1 MGRFIKNF
9 SIADI
14 AKSSVTSIAL
24 PSGPTSTQPADART
38 GALRYNTT
46 LNSFEFYNGTNF
58 VQVTGAV
65 GGKHTIT
72 RDSFTLDGSTT
83 AYGALSF
90 EPSADQNVLVFI
102 EGVFQ
107 NDSQYNIS
115 GTTITLTSILEA
127 DNGKTLTVLHGFD
140 TA

>member
-1 MGRFIKNF
+1 MGRFVKNF
-9 SIADI
+9 SLADGHETLGI
-14 AKSSVTSIAL
+14 
-24 PSGPTSTQPADART
+24 PSGPTSGQPTDAT
-38 GALRYNTT
+38 PGGLRYNTT
-46 LNSFEFYNGTNF
+46 LNLFEFYNGTSF

-72 RDSFTLDGSTT
+72 RDSFTLDGSTL
-83 AYGALSF
+83 AYGTLSF

-140 TA
+140 S

>member
-9 SIADI
+9 SLADGHETLGI
-14 AKSSVTSIAL
+14 
-24 PSGPTSTQPADART
+24 PSGPTSGQPTDAT
-38 GALRYNTT
+38 LGSLRYNTT

-140 TA
+140 S

>member
-1 MGRFIKNF
+1 MGRFVKNF
-9 SIADI
+9 SLADGHETLGI
-14 AKSSVTSIAL
+14 
-24 PSGPTSTQPADART
+24 PSGPTSGQPTDAT
-38 GALRYNTT
+38 PGALRYNTT
-46 LNSFEFYNGTNF
+46 LDLFEFYNGTTF

>member
-1 MGRFIKNF
+1 MGRFVKNF
-9 SIADI
+9 SLADGHETLGI
-14 AKSSVTSIAL
+14 
-24 PSGPTSTQPADART
+24 PSGPTSTQPADAT
-38 GALRYNTT
+38 PGALRYNTT
-46 LNSFEFYNGTNF
+46 LNSFEFYNGTNW

-83 AYGALSF
+83 AYTPLSF
-90 EPSADQNVLVFI
+90 EPSADQNVLVYI
-102 EGVFQ
+102 DGIFQ

>member
-1 MGRFIKNF
+1 MGRFVKNF
-9 SIADI
+9 SLADGHETLGI
-14 AKSSVTSIAL
+14 
-24 PSGPTSTQPADART
+24 PSGPTSGHPADAT
-38 GALRYNTT
+38 PGALRYNTT
-46 LNSFEFYNGTNF
+46 LNLFEFYNGTNF

>member
-1 MGRFIKNF
+1 MGRFVKNF
-9 SIADI
+9 SLADGHETLGI
-14 AKSSVTSIAL
+14 
-24 PSGPTSTQPADART
+24 PSGPTSGQPTDAT
-38 GALRYNTT
+38 PGALRYNTT
-46 LNSFEFYNGTNF
+46 LNLFEFYNGTNF
-58 VQVTGAV
+58 VQVTSAV

>member
-1 MGRFIKNF
+1 MGRFVKNF
-9 SIADI
+9 SIAEGHETLGI
-14 AKSSVTSIAL
+14 
-24 PSGPTSTQPADART
+24 PSGPTATQPADAT
-38 GALRYNTT
+38 PGALRYNTT

-83 AYGALSF
+83 AYTPLSF

-102 EGVFQ
+102 DGIFQ

-115 GTTITLTSILEA
+115 GTTITLSSILEA